1 MAAKQYLRWESI
13 HVMNAFFRILQSIR
27 PYFGYVL
34 LAAFFNMLTVV
45 FSIGS
50 VGSLIPILNL
60 IFETPGTG
68 LEAAAGWKASLA
80 EIVDGYK
87 QEHGA
92 LRTLQWVIAGTAV
105 LFLLKNISR
114 YAALWLMA
122 PVRNGVVAYYKE
134 ALHQSWLAW
143 PLRRHEEAQ
152 KGDLLTRATADLN
165 EIEWSMLKGM
175 EGFVRDPLM
184 ILGTMIVLFTM
195 SPVLTG
201 MAIAIIPISGGLIAT
216 IGKSLKKSAREAQ
229 AELGQ
234 NTALMDEVLTNV
246 SVVQGFDAQGEFQK
260 RFGVSLENWRRHMI
274 SVFRKRDLS
283 SPIAEVLGVSVLLV
297 VLYLGGQEVLEGNR
311 LTGGELVAFIVLF
324 YQLIPAFKNLTNALY
339 DIQKGNASAMRVLA
353 IVDSPAAE
361 VGLEVPVKDW
371 WKGRLAFENV
381 RFSYDGQRD
390 VLHGIQLEILPGK
403 TTALVGPSGGGKSTL
418 LHLMARFDV
427 PKEGR
432 LTLDGSDI
440 KNWEIGAFRR
450 SCGWVPQHAMLFND
464 TVAFNVSL
472 QLDPDM
478 SRVAEALEA
487 AQCMDFVAEMGVDAM
502 VGESGSKLS
511 GGQRQRLC
519 IARAFYAD
527 PKLLL
532 LDEATAALDNESEL
546 RVQRALDGLM
556 EGRTTVVVAH
566 RLSTVQHAD
575 QIVYVEGG
583 RVLEQGTHAALMAQQ
598 GKYAAL
604 VALGNLEV

>member
-1 MAAKQYLRWESI
+1 LAAKQYLRWESI

-27 PYFGYVL
+27 PYMGYVL
-34 LAAFFNMLTVV
+34 LAALCNGLTVV

-68 LEAAAGWKASLA
+68 LEAAASWKASLA
-80 EIVDGYK
+80 ELVDGYK

-92 LRTLQWVIAGTAV
+92 LRTLQWVIAGTAL

-134 ALHQSWLAW
+134 ALHQRWLAW

-361 VGLEVPVKDW
+361 VGSEMPIKDW

-432 LTLDGSDI
+432 LTLDGLDI
-440 KNWEIGAFRR
+440 KDWEIGAFRR

-478 SRVAEALEA
+478 SRVAAALDA
-487 AQCMDFVAEMGVDAM
+487 AQCMDFVTEMGVDAM
-502 VGESGSKLS
+502 IGESGSKLS

-583 RVLEQGTHAALMAQQ
+583 RVLEQGTHAALMSQQ

>member
-1 MAAKQYLRWESI
+1 M
-13 HVMNAFFRILQSIR
+13 
-27 PYFGYVL
+27 GYVL
-34 LAAFFNMLTVV
+34 LAALCNGLTVV

-60 IFETPGTG
+60 IFETPGTA
-68 LEAAAGWKASLA
+68 LEAAASWKASLA
-80 EIVDGYK
+80 ELVDGYK

-134 ALHQSWLAW
+134 ALHQRWLTW

-361 VGLEVPVKDW
+361 VGSEMPIKDW

-502 VGESGSKLS
+502 IGESGSKLS

>member
-1 MAAKQYLRWESI
+1 
-13 HVMNAFFRILQSIR
+13 MNAFFRILQSIR
-27 PYFGYVL
+27 PYMGYVL
-34 LAAFFNMLTVV
+34 LAALFNMLTVV

-68 LEAAAGWKASLA
+68 LEAAAGWKATLA
-80 EIVDGYK
+80 EVVDGYK
-87 QEHGA
+87 QQHGA

-105 LFLLKNISR
+105 LFVLKNISR
-114 YAALWLMA
+114 YSALWLMA
-122 PVRNGVVAYYKE
+122 PVRNGVVAHYKE
-134 ALHQSWLAW
+134 ALHRSWLAW
-143 PLRRHEEAQ
+143 PLRKHEQAQ

-184 ILGTMIVLFTM
+184 ILGTLFVLFTM

-234 NTALMDEVLTNV
+234 NTSLMEEALTNV
-246 SVVQGFDAQGEFQK
+246 AVVQGFDAQQEFQR
-260 RFGVSLENWRRHMI
+260 RFGASLENWRQHMV

-297 VLYLGGQEVLEGNR
+297 VLYLGGQEVLHGSR
-311 LTGGELVAFIVLF
+311 MTGGELVAFIVLF

-339 DIQKGNASAMRVLA
+339 DIQKGNASAMRVLD
-353 IVDSPAAE
+353 IIESPIPE
-361 VGLEVPVKDW
+361 MGDKVPPKDW
-371 WKGRLAFENV
+371 WQGTLAFEGV
-381 RFSYDGQRD
+381 HFSYDGVQE
-390 VLHGIQLEILPGK
+390 VLHGVDLNILPGK

-418 LHLMARFDV
+418 LHLLARFDV
-427 PKEGR
+427 PGKGT
-432 LTLDGSDI
+432 LSLDGADVQSWDV
-440 KNWEIGAFRR
+440 GRFRQ

-472 QLDPDM
+472 RLDPDM
-478 SRVAEALEA
+478 ERVAAALQA
-487 AQCMDFVAEMGVDAM
+487 AQCTDFVGDYGPNDSI
-502 VGESGSKLS
+502 GEGGSKLS

-546 RVQRALDGLM
+546 RVQQALDCLM
-556 EGRTTVVVAH
+556 VNRTTVVVAH

-575 QIVYVEGG
+575 SIVYIEGG
-583 RVLEQGTHAALMAQQ
+583 RVIEQGTHAELINKN
-598 GKYAAL
+598 GKYTAL

>member
-1 MAAKQYLRWESI
+1 
-13 HVMNAFFRILQSIR
+13 MNAFFRILQSIR
-27 PYFGYVL
+27 PYMGYVL
-34 LAAFFNMLTVV
+34 LAALCNGLTVV

-60 IFETPGTG
+60 IFETPGTA
-68 LEAAAGWKASLA
+68 LEAAASWKASLA
-80 EIVDGYK
+80 ELVDGYK

-134 ALHQSWLAW
+134 ALHQRWLTW

-353 IVDSPAAE
+353 IVDSPGAE
-361 VGLEVPVKDW
+361 VGSEMPVKDW

-440 KNWEIGAFRR
+440 KDWEIGAFRR

-472 QLDPDM
+472 QLDSDM
-478 SRVAEALEA
+478 SRVAAALDA

-502 VGESGSKLS
+502 IGESGSKLS
-511 GGQRQRLC
+511 GGQRQRMC